1 MSKYFHIRQMN
12 GRKVVYR
19 VYKTDFHHCELM
31 DSFKTEDDAKDCVKE
46 LSNDNFR

>member
-19 VYKTDFHHCELM
+19 VYKTDFHRCELM
-31 DSFKTEDDAKDCVKE
+31 GSFKTEDDAKEYAKE
-46 LSNDNFR
+46 LSDDNFR